1 MANSET
7 RQHAINIEESPQQ
20 AAKKEEALG
29 MSLQSN
35 LISAIRKY
43 EVEKRNKENEKKK
56 KEKKDVYFLFLHK

>member
-7 RQHAINIEESPQQ
+7 QQHTIDIEETSQQ

-35 LISAIRKY
+35 LISTIRKY
-43 EVEKRNKENEKKK
+43 EVERKYKENEKKK